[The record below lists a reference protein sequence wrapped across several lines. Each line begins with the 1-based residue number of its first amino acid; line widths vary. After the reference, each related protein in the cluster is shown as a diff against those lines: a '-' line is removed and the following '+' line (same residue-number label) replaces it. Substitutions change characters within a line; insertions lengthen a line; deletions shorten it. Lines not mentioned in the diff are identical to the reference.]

1 MSLTLPAEVFD
12 SAMDELASKSKKA
25 LYERDY
31 LAWASDVLGR
41 RYYTKM
47 AEIMEEM
54 SNPTNGIIRNAIKS
68 ANGCGKSFAITDL
81 GFWWVTVF
89 PPEESL
95 AIFSAN
101 GRHQIES
108 VIFKYLKD
116 AYGYTATRA
125 RMKPPQGPMPVG
137 WINESLEWK
146 YSKPDGS
153 GNEAVAFGKRPA
165 DQDIVSTF
173 QGTRKRRTLV
183 AFDEM
188 GGMPEDLFTAAEA
201 VMTGQDSRFVGIGN
215 PDRRATPFYNLFATH
230 SADWNLHTISA
241 YELPSMTGEVVYPD
255 DPAKETAMRKG
266 LTSKLWIAHKERAW
280 MTGGELIPDDE
291 FPDQAEYVR
300 RVGGKPNGRF
310 KAKVGGEFPG
320 DADNT
325 FFPEDDIATAT
336 DTVIEPAED
345 SRPVIGCD
353 IATTGEDESVVYVN
367 NGGRLRVFDKTVTY
381 MDGDDRRETT
391 GVWSKEDELTAARR
405 IHAIAKHVDAHEV
418 RIDGG
423 GIGSSVATYLM
434 RSDEFGDRDY
444 DVIRVVGSRSSSD
457 IAQWRNWRDEVH
469 AYFGKLMHDGEV
481 DLDADDKALRDELML
496 ITYTIMSGA
505 IKIDKKS
512 AMKTVLGGS
521 PDRADAAM
529 YASLDTAVLMDNPVG
544 EGVEKGDVLSIDPWE
559 LLEMHRG
566 AEGYPL

>member
-1 MSLTLPAEVFD
+1 MAEI
-12 SAMDELASKSKKA
+12 AQKSKNA
-25 LYERDY
+25 LYQRDY

-41 RYYTKM
+41 RYYEKM
-47 AEIMEEM
+47 AGIMQEM
-54 SNPTNGIIRNAIKS
+54 AHPSNGIIRNAIKS

-81 GFWWVTVF
+81 GFWWVTAF

-125 RMKPPQGPMPVG
+125 RQKPPLGPMPVG

-173 QGTRKRRTLV
+173 QGTRKKRTLV
-183 AFDEM
+183 CFDEM

-201 VMTGQDSRFVGIGN
+201 VMTGEDSRFAGIGN
-215 PDRRATPFYNLFATH
+215 PDRRATPFYNVFANQ
-230 SADWNLHTISA
+230 SPDWNLHTISA
-241 YELPSMTGEVVYPD
+241 YELPSMTGEIVYPD
-255 DPAKETAMRKG
+255 EPEKQAAMLKG
-266 LTSKLWIAHKERAW
+266 LTSRLWVAHKERAW
-280 MTGGELIPDDE
+280 MTGGELVPDDQ
-291 FPDQAEYVR
+291 FPDKPEYTR

-325 FFPEDDIATAT
+325 FFPEDDIINAQ
-336 DTVIEPAED
+336 DVVIEPPDDE
-345 SRPVIGCD
+345 RPVIGCD
-353 IATTGEDESVVYVN
+353 IATTGDDESVVYVN
-367 NGGRLRVFDKTVTY
+367 HGGNLRVFDKTVTY
-381 MDGDDRRETT
+381 MDGDERRETT

-405 IHAIAKHVDAHEV
+405 IHAIAKHVDAYEV

-434 RSDEFGDRDY
+434 RSEEFEDRTY
-444 DVIRVVGSRSSSD
+444 DVIRVVGSKSSSD
-457 IAQWRNWRDEVH
+457 IAQWRNWRDEIH
-469 AYFGKLMHDGEV
+469 AYFGNLMHDGKV
-481 DLDADDKALRDELML
+481 DIDPEDKALRDELML
-496 ITYTIMSGA
+496 ITYTLVSGA

-529 YASLDTAVLMDNPVG
+529 YASLDTAVLMESPLGDDVAP
-544 EGVEKGDVLSIDPWE
+544 GDVLSVDPWE
-559 LLEMHRG
+559 LMELERG
-566 AEGYPL
+566 SGDYPL